1 MESSMNENSI
11 NNAEQNTLEQ
21 NNNENENENLKKN
34 QNKYNPLLN
43 KIVKPK
49 TSSNDLV
56 KLDKFLENE
65 KTHNESEPWCKLNK
79 TVKSKKLIEYVSVYQ
94 EENHLTEQECE
105 HLVTFLKDCL
115 DRKRLHRVKDVLYDK
130 ERGVVTG
137 IPALCYLKSSK
148 HFTLKNMDNKR
159 VSTLK
164 SLAPKN
170 STHGTMRKKELE
182 RIQDNSDEE
191 DT

>member
-1 MESSMNENSI
+1 MNENTI
-11 NNAEQNTLEQ
+11 ENHITMDTPMNTKEQDNTK
-21 NNNENENENLKKN
+21 NVKKSN
-34 QNKYNPLLN
+34 KNKYDPLLH
-43 KIVKPK
+43 KIVKLKPNI
-49 TSSNDLV
+49 SSNDLV
-56 KLDKFLENE
+56 KLDQFLENE

-79 TVKSKKLIEYVSVYQ
+79 TVKSKKLIEYVAVYQ

-115 DRKRLHRVKDVLYDK
+115 DRKRLYRVKDVLYDK

-148 HFTLKNMDNKR
+148 HFTLKNIDNKR

-170 STHGTMRKKELE
+170 STHGTMRKKELA
-182 RIQDNSDEE
+182 RIQDDSDEE